1 MGKAWKATMI
11 GHHSHELSEEIGHSM
26 ALPMIVEALGP
37 HGYMDMLLEIM
48 ASPQKL
54 MSVYIYLSMYPS
66 TYLSI
71 YLSIYLYIFIFI
83 H

>member
-37 HGYMDMLLEIM
+37 HGYMDMLLEGLLKNGR
-48 ASPQKL
+48 P
-54 MSVYIYLSMYPS
+54 SMPS
-66 TYLSI
+66 WRAPRNS
-71 YLSIYLYIFIFI
+71 
-83 H
+83 